1 MIQGWS
7 AGYYAFIKC
16 QLLQPMHFDHS
27 WVGGMDGEE
36 RDRRRVT
43 LRELEVLQA
52 LIRTGTSISA
62 ARELG
67 ITQSAVSRRLAQ
79 LEMRLGYPLFGREG
93 GRLVPL
99 VEALTIGEQL
109 APIFAALERITV
121 PRSAAQSYQGHLRIA
136 APPTIAHRFLPGR
149 IADFCKRHPQV
160 AVNFEVLASDSLITS
175 IAECRNDVG
184 LTDTIPAHDGIRCE
198 SLLKTRT
205 VCILP
210 EDHRLAAQTVIRPED
225 LEGEAFIGIARR
237 HSNRVAVDR
246 VFERAGVNPKVRA
259 EAATSVSIVE
269 LVRAGLGV
277 SLVNPFPI
285 VHQLGAGVVARAFEP
300 EIANTTQFL
309 LPSSQA
315 PAAVTRAF
323 IEAMK
328 AEIEATAY
336 QV

>member
-1 MIQGWS
+1 MN
-7 AGYYAFIKC
+7 
-16 QLLQPMHFDHS
+16 
-27 WVGGMDGEE
+27 DGEKV
-36 RDRRRVT
+36 RRKVT

-52 LIRTGTSISA
+52 LIQTGTSISA

-79 LEMRLGYPLFGREG
+79 LEARLGYPLFGREG

-99 VEALTIGEQL
+99 VEALAIGEQL

-121 PRSAAQSYQGHLRIA
+121 PGKAEQAYAGQLRIA

-149 IADFCKRHPQV
+149 IARFCKLHPQV
-160 AVNFEVLASDSLITS
+160 EINFEVLASDSLITS
-175 IAECRNDVG
+175 IAEGRNDVG

-198 SLLKTRT
+198 LFLQTHT
-205 VCILP
+205 ICILP
-210 EDHRLAAQTVIRPED
+210 KGHRLTARTVIRPED

-237 HSNRVAVDR
+237 HSNRVAVDK
-246 VFERAGVNPKVRA
+246 VFARAGVNPQVRA

-285 VHQLGAGVVARAFEP
+285 LHQLGAGVVARAFEP
-300 EIANTTQFL
+300 EIANSTQFL

-315 PAAVTRAF
+315 PSAVTRAF

-328 AEIEATAY
+328 SEIEPSTY

>member
-1 MIQGWS
+1 MG
-7 AGYYAFIKC
+7 
-16 QLLQPMHFDHS
+16 
-27 WVGGMDGEE
+27 DGEQG
-36 RDRRRVT
+36 RRRVS

-52 LIRTGTSISA
+52 LVQTGTSINA

-79 LEMRLGYPLFGREG
+79 LEARLGYPLFGREG

-99 VEALTIGEQL
+99 VEALTISEQL
-109 APIFAALERITV
+109 APVFAVLERITM
-121 PRSAAQSYQGHLRIA
+121 PRSTAQNYRGHLRIA
-136 APPTIAHRFLPGR
+136 APPTIAHRFLPAR
-149 IADFCKRHPQV
+149 IADFCKRYPQV
-160 AVNFEVLASDSLITS
+160 EVNFEVLASDSLITS
-175 IAECRNDVG
+175 IAEGRNDVG

-198 SLLKTRT
+198 TLLRTRT
-205 VCILP
+205 ACIMP
-210 EDHRLAAQTVIRPED
+210 GDHRLAAQRVIRPED

-246 VFERAGVNPKVRA
+246 VFERAGVHPLVRV

-269 LVRAGLGV
+269 LVRAGLGL

-285 VHQLGAGVVARAFEP
+285 VHQLGPGVVARTFEP

-309 LPSSQA
+309 LPSSRA
-315 PAAVTRAF
+315 PSAVTRAF

-328 AEIEATAY
+328 AEIETAAY
-336 QV
+336 QL

>member
-1 MIQGWS
+1 MEDEEQG
-7 AGYYAFIKC
+7 
-16 QLLQPMHFDHS
+16 
-27 WVGGMDGEE
+27 
-36 RDRRRVT
+36 RRRIT
-43 LRELEVLQA
+43 LRELEVLQT

-67 ITQSAVSRRLAQ
+67 ITQPAVSRRLAQ
-79 LEMRLGYPLFGREG
+79 LETSLGYPLFGREG

-99 VEALTIGEQL
+99 IDALTISEQL
-109 APIFAALERITV
+109 TPIFAALERITM
-121 PRSAAQSYQGHLRIA
+121 PRSAAQSYQGRLRIA

-149 IADFCKRHPQV
+149 IADFCKRHPLV
-160 AVNFEVLASDSLITS
+160 EVNFEVLASDSLITS
-175 IAECRNDVG
+175 IAEGRNDVG

-198 SLLKTRT
+198 TLLKTRT

-210 EDHRLAAQTVIRPED
+210 ADHRLAAQAVIRPED
-225 LEGEAFIGIARR
+225 LAGEAFIGIARR

-246 VFERAGVNPKVRA
+246 VFERAGVSPQVRA

-285 VHQLGAGVVARAFEP
+285 VHQLGHGVLARAFEP

-328 AEIEATAY
+328 VEIETAAY